1 MAEGLRIPD
10 NLYDRVADAPWV
22 IGRQSTPG
30 GEAARVAADLGRSD
44 NIGSWKARWG
54 INRMHFMVEP
64 GLYCVGEPEADS
76 PVLVTAN
83 YKMSFDRLRRELV
96 GIKAWILVLDTE
108 GINVWCAAGKGTF
121 GTAELVRRI
130 ARVGLDKVVQHR
142 TLILPQLGAT
152 GVAAHEVRKRS
163 GFRVIYGPVRAE
175 DLPAFLQAGLKA
187 QPEMRRVRFDMWDR
201 LVLTPIEL
209 RAVFTKSWL
218 WALVLVLLAAHLS
231 GLIRI
236 TAAEV
241 LAYSGAVA
249 VGTILT
255 PALLPWIPGRAFAWK
270 GFLLGLIWAL
280 VVLGWPSGIYESPN
294 VWSDMG
300 VLLIVPAISS
310 FLALQ
315 FTGASTYTSFS
326 GVTKET
332 RLAVPLIRV
341 AVGLG
346 LAALII
352 GLV

>member
-1 MAEGLRIPD
+1 MAAGLRIPD

-30 GEAARVAADLGRSD
+30 GEAARVAADLGWSD
-44 NIGSWKARWG
+44 NIGSWRARWG
-54 INRMHFMVEP
+54 INRMQFMVEP
-64 GLYCVGEPEADS
+64 GLYCTGEPDANS

-96 GIKAWILVLDTE
+96 GIQAWILVLDTE
-108 GINVWCAAGKGTF
+108 GVNVWCAAGKGTF

-130 ARVGLDKVVQHR
+130 ARVGLDKVVRHR

-152 GVAAHEVRKRS
+152 GVAAYEVRKRS

-175 DLPAFLQAGLKA
+175 DLPGFLRAGLKA
-187 QPEMRRVRFDMWDR
+187 QPEMRQVRFDIWDR
-201 LVLTPIEL
+201 LVLTPTEL

-236 TAAEV
+236 TTAQV
-241 LAYSGAVA
+241 LAYAGAVA

-280 VVLGWPSGIYESPN
+280 VVLSWPGIHDI
-294 VWSDMG
+294 WADLG
-300 VLLIVPAISS
+300 VLLIVPAVSS

-326 GVTKET
+326 GVIKET
-332 RLAVPLIRV
+332 RLAVPLIRA

-346 LAALII
+346 LAAFII